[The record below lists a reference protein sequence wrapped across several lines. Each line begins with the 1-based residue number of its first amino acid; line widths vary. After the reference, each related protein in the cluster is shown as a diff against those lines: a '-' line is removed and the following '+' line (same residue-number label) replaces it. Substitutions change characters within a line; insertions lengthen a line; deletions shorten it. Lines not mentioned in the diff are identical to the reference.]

1 MLVINFSKFCT
12 ENYLK
17 INVNKTKVLQ
27 VNMDAKIYCNGAQ
40 LENVNEFRYLGLI
53 INNAN

>member
-1 MLVINFSKFCT
+1 M

-27 VNMDAKIYCNGAQ
+27 VNMDAKIYCDGAQ
-40 LENVNEFRYLGLI
+40 LENDNEFRYLGMI
-53 INNAN
+53 INNAIKSPVAIL